1 MIKTVIIIV
10 LSVSIFGIL
19 FFVVVKN
26 ALKKRLTYLLKE
38 NKKKIKINY
47 NILQNFLNSS
57 LGISKTLFDTS

>member
-26 ALKKRLTYLLKE
+26 ALKKRLNYLLME
-38 NKKKIKINY
+38 NKKKNKN
-47 NILQNFLNSS
+47 
-57 LGISKTLFDTS
+57 

>member
-38 NKKKIKINY
+38 NKKKNKN
-47 NILQNFLNSS
+47 
-57 LGISKTLFDTS
+57 